1 MKVWVSSSV
10 VAMMVATTIT
20 GDSTCSP
27 GAYRCGSPSG
37 QGTLFYQCDIGG
49 IEVQK
54 TCAPGTVCYTQGSTI
69 LCGFP
74 VNTAN
79 QLTPA
84 SNSLTVGAQCNF
96 VSPYDEYMCPGASGQ
111 YDYFLRCLS
120 GNYVHFACPP
130 GTACVKNEGQ
140 NMYCGF
146 RSQPADI
153 NAANATSAAP
163 IPPTVPTESSSSSE
177 SLSSSTSESSLSS
190 SSESLS
196 LTSSAFGASS
206 AVTVSGTSIDL
217 SISLGATITAS
228 ISVSATTISSS
239 DEVTDFPPLFPPMS
253 ASSADSSTSSES
265 TSSDLF
271 TPTTT
276 EESSTSTSE
285 VPSVDISTGATI
297 GATSSFENSA
307 NSANPIHTAT
317 PAFALSG
324 PIISSGL
331 EMLLNNGVHLPFPLP
346 DINIP
351 AIDLA
356 TVHLP
361 DMTFDGIAI
370 TAIPLPSITIPP
382 FDPISLTQFSY
393 IEDLMSRAGITF
405 DDIAKLPIPDLS
417 HIDLSNLGNMNPA
430 ALMSLIHVNRVS
442 LPTDVV
448 VATPLPETVASL
460 QTSPHTTT
468 LDANGIEGLI
478 GLSIMTYGTQ
488 K

>member
-1 MKVWVSSSV
+1 MKVWVSSSMV
-10 VAMMVATTIT
+10 VLMVATTIT
-20 GDSTCSP
+20 GDSTCTP

-37 QGTLFYQCDIGG
+37 QGTTFYQCDIGSV
-49 IEVQK
+49 EVQK

-69 LCGFP
+69 LCGFA

-96 VSPYDEYMCPGASGQ
+96 VSPYDEYMCPGPSGQ
-111 YDYFLRCLS
+111 YDYFLRCLA

-130 GTACVKNEGQ
+130 GTACVKHEGQ

-146 RSQPADI
+146 RSQPVDI

-163 IPPTVPTESSSSSE
+163 VPPTVPTAPSSASE
-177 SLSSSTSESSLSS
+177 SLSSSTSES
-190 SSESLS
+190 LS
-196 LTSSAFGASS
+196 LASTSPIFSASS
-206 AVTVSGTSIDL
+206 AGTVPGTSADL
-217 SISLGATITAS
+217 SISLGGTITAS

-239 DEVTDFPPLFPPMS
+239 DTITDFPPLFPPTS
-253 ASSADSSTSSES
+253 TSDIDSSTSSES
-265 TSSDLF
+265 TSSDLISDLF
-271 TPTTT
+271 TSTTT
-276 EESSTSTSE
+276 STEAFTTTTLE

-297 GATSSFENSA
+297 GAPSSVENSA
-307 NSANPIHTAT
+307 NSASPTLTAT
-317 PAFALSG
+317 PAFALTG

-393 IEDLMSRAGITF
+393 ITDLMSRAGITF
-405 DDIAKLPIPDLS
+405 DDLAKLPIPDLS
-417 HIDLSNLGNMNPA
+417 HIDLSNLGNINPA

-442 LPTDVV
+442 LPTDVA